1 MHNLY
6 IYIYIIICKIRVM
19 HRGLPGWELRY
30 NQKLAFHHGDT
41 VIRTPSFPLLQ
52 KTSRSVIVPIII
64 FGDAT

>member
-1 MHNLY
+1 
-6 IYIYIIICKIRVM
+6 M